1 MIAMKRS
8 TTTEGTDVR
17 WDWSTGI
24 GPLGLVRWD
33 RSAGTLIFPS
43 LSSTNFEHI
52 KPFAIFAIMKCV
64 ARESNHAGYSAN
76 INIVYP

>member
-24 GPLGLVRWD
+24 GPLGLVRWHTHI
-33 RSAGTLIFPS
+33 SLS

-64 ARESNHAGYSAN
+64 ARESYHAGYSAN

>member
-8 TTTEGTDVR
+8 TTAEGTDVR
-17 WDWSTGI
+17 WDW
-24 GPLGLVRWD
+24 
-33 RSAGTLIFPS
+33 SAGTLIFPS

-64 ARESNHAGYSAN
+64 AHESYHAGYSAN
-76 INIVYP
+76 INIVYT

>member
-8 TTTEGTDVR
+8 TTTEGTNVP

-24 GPLGLVRWD
+24 GPLAHSYL
-33 RSAGTLIFPS
+33 LLS
-43 LSSTNFEHI
+43 LSSINFEHI

-64 ARESNHAGYSAN
+64 ARESYHAGYSAN
-76 INIVYP
+76 INVVYP